1 MSSEAPTVVLSGST
15 LAGTLPADHDSNTM
29 ATTIARI
36 TATPVNVPMVA
47 PYRFAFGWM
56 TNFTTTI
63 IEVEDADG
71 AVGIGESPHGD
82 LSGSV
87 ERLAEHLLGRPVDDA
102 NGNERV
108 SLPAHGFSVWQDGAA
123 DRRAFGG
130 IEIALFDLRARRQNR
145 PLVDL
150 LGGRVRDQVA
160 FTEYFALREG
170 AEETPAQLIDYCV
183 RMANE
188 HGSPWFEGKLGVLD
202 VETEM
207 SMVAGLVSA
216 LGPGV
221 VTRLDANGAYTV
233 PTARQ
238 VIPRLADQG
247 IGWLEDPCRSLD
259 EMAALRADGVPI
271 SFSTHEADFTGAARR
286 GVPDGFCLDIAE
298 LGGIRRTQDFL
309 RACALIGTDF
319 WCYSGDAGIM
329 TAAYL
334 HLTASEPSMIRPHQ
348 SLFRFTGD
356 VAIEQGHYSPT
367 AGLLELPDGPGLG
380 VTIDRSALAR
390 MHHRYLSEGS
400 MGSGYGEGY
409 RRW

>member
-1 MSSEAPTVVLSGST
+1 MTSA
-15 LAGTLPADHDSNTM
+15 
-29 ATTIARI
+29 IARI
-36 TATPVNVPMVA
+36 SATPVNVPMVA
-47 PYRFAFGWM
+47 PYRFAFGRLKS
-56 TNFTTTI
+56 FTTTI
-63 IEVEDADG
+63 IEVEDTDG
-71 AVGIGESPHGD
+71 AVGLGESPHGD

-87 ERLAEHLLGRPVDDA
+87 ERLAERLVGRPVDDL
-102 NGNERV
+102 NGLETL
-108 SLPAHGFSVWQDGAA
+108 SLPGHGFSLWRNGAD

-130 IEIALFDLRARRQNR
+130 IEIALFDLGARRQNR

-150 LGGRVRDQVA
+150 LGGRVRDEVA

-170 AEETPAQLIDYCV
+170 AEETPAQLIDYCI
-183 RMANE
+183 RMASE

-202 VETEM
+202 VESEM
-207 SMVAGLVSA
+207 TMVADLVAA
-216 LGPGV
+216 LEPGM

-233 PTARQ
+233 ATARQ
-238 VIPRLADQG
+238 VITRLADQG

-259 EMAALRADGVPI
+259 EMATLRADGVPI
-271 SFSTHEADFTGAARR
+271 SFSTHQVDFTRAARS

-334 HLTASEPSMIRPHQ
+334 HLTAAEPSMIRPHQ

-356 VAIEQGHYSPT
+356 VAIEQGHYSPA
-367 AGLLELPDGPGLG
+367 AGMLAVPDRPGLG
-380 VTIDRSALAR
+380 VTLDRSALAR
-390 MHHRYLSEGS
+390 MNGRYLSEGS
-400 MGSGYGEGY
+400 MGSGYGGGF

>member
-1 MSSEAPTVVLSGST
+1 MTP
-15 LAGTLPADHDSNTM
+15 
-29 ATTIARI
+29 TIARI
-36 TATPVNVPMVA
+36 QATPVNVPMA
-47 PYRFAFGWM
+47 FPYRFAFGALRS
-56 TNFTTTI
+56 FTTTI
-63 IEVEDADG
+63 IEVTDSDG
-71 AVGIGESPHGD
+71 VTGIGESPHGD
-82 LSGSV
+82 LTEAIGRMGS
-87 ERLAEHLLGRPVDDA
+87 RLVGRRIDDD
-102 NGNERV
+102 NGNEAV
-108 SLPAHGFSVWQDGAA
+108 CLPGHGFSLWQDGAG

-145 PLVDL
+145 PLVEL
-150 LGGRVRDQVA
+150 LGGRVRNEVA

-170 AEETPAQLIDYCV
+170 AEETPAQVIDSCV
-183 RMANE
+183 RMASE

-207 SMVAGLVSA
+207 RMVADLVSA
-216 LGPGV
+216 LGPGM

-238 VIPRLADQG
+238 VIPRLAEQG

-259 EMAALRADGVPI
+259 EMAVLRADGVPI
-271 SFSTHEADFTGAARR
+271 SFSTHEVDFTRAARG

-367 AGLLELPDGPGLG
+367 AGLLTVPAGPGLG

-390 MHHRYLSEGS
+390 MHERYLSEGS